1 LQVARILAA
10 AALCAAVASP
20 PLPASAT
27 QVVVRQ
33 SALLPY
39 ATVALWYRA
48 PQTGFGAKPLPG
60 IARLAAEA
68 IAASTPIV
76 GTPLAAR
83 VAALGGR
90 IAVSTYPDSVAISA
104 VVPAAAAPEIVRVM
118 TVAYF
123 SPVLQDDGV
132 RAAQRDVA
140 QAALVHT
147 FSSEGTVD
155 DALLAALFADGPAH
169 APQLGTPNAIVAIT
183 PDDVRAFAIRAFRA
197 QNAVLVVTGAV
208 DATIGASAVNGR
220 TVADG
225 DPLASPE
232 PAAVSAPVA
241 QPAPVATSAPSGP
254 ALGLGWLGPA
264 IADEREATALDFL
277 TDYLFRP
284 EYGTVARALPAAISL
299 NGRFVTYH
307 QPGVVMVTASGT
319 GAADAQPAILA
330 AIEGAKT
337 PLAPDVFRAARAAF
351 LGRILDDLS
360 SPVSQADTL
369 GWYTVEGNLAY
380 APGNG
385 GASGAYFIDA
395 NALTPEFV
403 AATAR
408 KYFASPAAVVTLTA
422 PKDSQ

>member
-1 LQVARILAA
+1 MN
-10 AALCAAVASP
+10 
-20 PLPASAT
+20 AT
-27 QVVVRQ
+27 QVVVRP

-48 PQTGFGAKPLPG
+48 PQTGFGAKPIPG

-68 IAASTPIV
+68 IAASAPIV
-76 GTPLAAR
+76 GPPLSAR

-90 IAVSTYPDSVAISA
+90 LAVSTYPDSTAISV
-104 VVPAAAAPEIVRVM
+104 VVPAAAAPEIVRAM

-123 SPVLQDDGV
+123 SPVLEDDGV

-147 FSSEGTVD
+147 FSIEGTVD

-169 APQLGTPNAIVAIT
+169 APQLGTPNGIVAIAAA
-183 PDDVRAFAIRAFRA
+183 DVRSFAIRAFRA
-197 QNAVLVVTGAV
+197 QNAVLVVTGNV
-208 DATIGASAVNGR
+208 DASIGASAVDGR
-220 TVADG
+220 PVAAG
-225 DPLASPE
+225 DPLAGPE
-232 PAAVSAPVA
+232 LAAASAPV
-241 QPAPVATSAPSGP
+241 PEPVPTETAAPSGP
-254 ALGLGWLGPA
+254 ALGLGWIGPA
-264 IADEREATALDFL
+264 IANEREATALDFL

-284 EYGTVARALPAAISL
+284 EYGTVARALPADLAL

-307 QPGVVMVTASGT
+307 EPGVVMVTASGT
-319 GAADAQPAILA
+319 GAAAARPTILA
-330 AIEGAKT
+330 AIEAAKT
-337 PLAPDVFRAARAAF
+337 PLAPDVFRAARLAF

-360 SPVSQADTL
+360 SPVSVADTL
-369 GWYTVEGNLAY
+369 GWYAVEGNAAY

-385 GASGAYFIDA
+385 GAAGVYFTNA

-408 KYFASPAAVVTLTA
+408 KYFAAPGAVVTFTSA
-422 PKDSQ
+422 KEPQ